1 MSYAIIQTGGKQ
13 YKVKAGEILKIE
25 RLEDS
30 KLETKIEFKEIDDAE
45 FEIES
50 KKIVCTLA
58 AMPTLGLAYTK
69 QALNASMQ
77 NNLEQQLQLEDT
89 LQYKAAHTKDYAEG
103 VAAFLEKRTANFIGE

>member
-1 MSYAIIQTGGKQ
+1 
-13 YKVKAGEILKIE
+13 
-25 RLEDS
+25 
-30 KLETKIEFKEIDDAE
+30 
-45 FEIES
+45 
-50 KKIVCTLA
+50 
-58 AMPTLGLAYTK
+58 MPTLGLAYTK